1 MKRNKLLRTV
11 ALTMGATM
19 SLGAF
24 AAFSGCRPSKEA
36 LVLMSEELNEL
47 FSPFYSTAGSD
58 MEIVGQTQIS
68 MFTTD
73 ANGDRAYGEKEACVT
88 LDHTTKITGSEAQNN
103 VQTEYYFV
111 LKNGITFSDGVPLTM
126 NDVLFNL
133 YVYLD
138 PAFAGSSTMYSTD
151 IVGLQAYRTQQN
163 LSGSGNEA
171 EEQIAA
177 EARSRASL
185 RLSELIRLYRETGRT
200 NTAGVYDADE
210 KKMSSAL
217 ATHTP
222 GDGYKAAIGTNVS
235 DEDARKQ
242 LIADYDRAREQFK
255 KELENDYKGS
265 KDAYTDETTPY
276 PKAPI
281 YVAGNQVRTGFDE
294 IISFMY
300 TEGYV
305 EIEYARDPETNQ
317 YDRSKIERATINYN
331 YNSITTEE
339 AAIDFVYRDK
349 ITSALD
355 QILLYW
361 GTGSQLQTEFTAKAK
376 DVILHANLKEGQ
388 LAYPNI
394 SGIVSLGHTTDQNEL
409 TIGDKTYKI
418 AHEHNDDG
426 TPVNKDEYDVL
437 RITINKIDPKA
448 IWNFGFTVAPY
459 HYYSDPSQEDLK
471 VDIKN
476 NKFGV
481 RWADFEF
488 QQNVIQ
494 GKNQNGESKNRVPLG
509 AGAYVATDR
518 DNRDTLQIA
527 GTGFIENN
535 IIYYKANKNFLLGEP
550 KTEKLRYS
558 VVNSSSAIN
567 ALENGEVDFVTPQFT
582 QKNGDYVKSES
593 FTKKGFAAVDSWQL
607 GYGYIGVNSK
617 YIPDINLR
625 RAIMA
630 AMDTQLAL
638 EYYSAG
644 QAVNVYWGMSA
655 VNWAYPRTGSNKYDG
670 NNPTDNMEDNNGRP
684 YAMAFPNEK
693 ATGKTN
699 DQARINAIKD
709 YMRAAG
715 ADENDSRIKDIKFTI
730 AGASMTEHPAYLVF
744 LKAADLL
751 NSCGWKV
758 EIQADTNAL
767 TKLSTGSL
775 TVWAAAWGSTLDP
788 DMYQVWHKNSTATS
802 VLSWGYDAILD
813 ESNSDY
819 EDERKIVNELAEL
832 IEDARSIN
840 DRDERTK
847 IYKDALGLVLD
858 LAVEL
863 PVYQRKTLYAFNV
876 NTIKESSL
884 AHDENGDFLINPYTS
899 PLNKIWEVEL
909 N

>member
-11 ALTMGATM
+11 ALTMGATL
-19 SLGAF
+19 SLSAF
-24 AAFSGCRPSKEA
+24 AAFSGCRPAKEA

-58 MEIVGQTQIS
+58 MEIVGQTQLS

-73 ANGDRAYGEKEACVT
+73 ANGDRAFGEAEACVT
-88 LDHTTKITGSEAQNN
+88 LDHKTEIIGSEAEGNL
-103 VQTEYYFV
+103 QTEYYFV
-111 LKNGITFSDGVPLTM
+111 VKNGLKFSDGVPLTM

-163 LSGSGNEA
+163 LSGSGSEA
-171 EEQIAA
+171 EEEITAQ
-177 EARSRASL
+177 ARTRAKL
-185 RLSELIRLYRETGRT
+185 RLEELIYVYTEAGKTTT
-200 NTAGVYDADE
+200 NGVYDADE
-210 KKMSSAL
+210 TKMKDAL
-217 ATHTP
+217 EAHTP
-222 GDGYKAAIGTNVS
+222 RDGFKAAIGT
-235 DEDARKQ
+235 EDNEEARTQ
-242 LIADYDRAREQFK
+242 LIADYKRTLELFK
-255 KELENDYKGS
+255 TELENDYKGS

-276 PKAPI
+276 PTAPI
-281 YVAGNQVRTGFDE
+281 YVAGKQVGTGFDE

-305 EIEYARDPETNQ
+305 TVEYARDPVTNQ
-317 YDRSKIERATINYN
+317 YDRSKIEKATLEYDYN
-331 YNSITTEE
+331 TIKTEE
-339 AAIDFVYRDK
+339 AAINKVYKDK
-349 ITSALD
+349 VSTALD
-355 QILLYW
+355 QILRYW
-361 GTGSQLQTEFTAKAK
+361 GTGSQLQTEYTAKAK
-376 DVILHANLKEGQ
+376 DVILHENLKEGE

-394 SGIVSLGHTTDQNEL
+394 SGIVSLGHTTDQSEV
-409 TIGDKTYKI
+409 TIGSKTYKI

-426 TPVNKDEYDVL
+426 TPKNENEYDVL

-459 HYYSDPSQEDLK
+459 HYYSDPSQDDLK

-481 RWADFEF
+481 KWANFDF

-494 GKNQNGESKNRVPLG
+494 GKNKNGESKNRVPLG

-518 DNRDTLQIA
+518 ENKDTLEIA

-535 IIYYKANKNFLLGEP
+535 IVYYKANKNFLLGEP

-558 VVNSSSAIN
+558 VVNSSSAIS

-582 QKNGDYVKSES
+582 QKNGDYVKSEG
-593 FTKKGFAAVDSWQL
+593 FTKRGFAAVDSWQL
-607 GYGYIGVNSK
+607 GYGYIGVNAK
-617 YIPDINLR
+617 YIPNIYLR

-670 NNPTDNMEDNNGRP
+670 NNPTKNMEDNNGHP
-684 YAMAFPNEK
+684 YAMPFGNEK
-693 ATGKTN
+693 STGKTD
-699 DQARINAIKD
+699 DQARIALIKD
-709 YMRAAG
+709 YMSLAG
-715 ADENDSRIKDIKFTI
+715 ADENDPRIRNIKFTI

-744 LKAADLL
+744 LKAVELL
-751 NSCGWKV
+751 KACGWEV

-775 TVWAAAWGSTLDP
+775 AVWAAAWGSTLDP
-788 DMYQVWHKNSTATS
+788 DMYQVWHKKSTATS

-813 ESNSDY
+813 ESNDDY
-819 EDERKIVNELAEL
+819 REERRIVNELAEL

-840 DRDERTK
+840 DRDERTA
-847 IYKDALGLVLD
+847 IYKEALGKVLD

-884 AHDENGDFLINPYTS
+884 AHDEKGNFLINPYTS